1 MSAPKVTSRMSFA
14 GLVLASALVV
24 GAPLA
29 LDRIGGDSVSA
40 RANEPGSSDGDPG
53 SSSTS
58 TPPTSDQRPRDD
70 RRLVPE
76 SIPARGSI
84 IEPAQPVPAKPADA
98 PFKPVGEEAG
108 SPVRWDSCTPIRY
121 VVRRQAGPEHGFEMV
136 QELCSER
143 PMRAAFGSSSRGSP
157 TNFSTIGRLIRAR
170 RVPLTCGSVGRS
182 TTRCRG
188 WARRRRTPTSPV
200 WADRPGSRATLASSA
215 ARLCCELTRRW
226 TIASALARPTATC
239 CCTRSDTWSGSITP
253 TRQPTS
259 CTRRR
264 APTPQ
269 SRGVQATLPAST
281 RLAARSPAS
290 ERRRASPHPT
300 SHQASVGSL
309 ASRRSG
315 HTRRSLGSTSA
326 GSCPMRNPSAVVSQ

>member
-53 SSSTS
+53 PSSTS

-84 IEPAQPVPAKPADA
+84 IEPSHPVPSKPADA
-98 PFKPVGEEAG
+98 PFKPVGEDAG

-136 QELCSER
+136 QELLQRTADASGLRFQFEGFTNQLLDDWQAD
-143 PMRAAFGSSSRGSP
+143 PNAAG
-157 TNFSTIGRLIRAR
+157 TADVWI
-170 RVPLTCGSVGRS
+170 
-182 TTRCRG
+182 G
-188 WARRRRTPTSPV
+188 WAFDDEVPRLGPQTEDSYVAGVGGPSWQSGTPRILSGSAV
-200 WADRPGSRATLASSA
+200 LRADTTLAH
-215 ARLCCELTRRW
+215 AREM
-226 TIASALARPTATC
+226 LATGA
-239 CCTRSDTWSGSITP
+239 
-253 TRQPTS
+253 
-259 CTRRR
+259 
-264 APTPQ
+264 
-269 SRGVQATLPAST
+269 
-281 RLAARSPAS
+281 
-290 ERRRASPHPT
+290 
-300 SHQASVGSL
+300 
-309 ASRRSG
+309 
-315 HTRRSLGSTSA
+315 
-326 GSCPMRNPSAVVSQ
+326 